1 MREINLPEF
10 SWNLRERCMEP
21 LINVIDRGEQVIVS
35 MDLPC
40 VKKEDIEVLLTENT
54 LEVKAKMGRTY
65 RFCRWGTVQRGIE
78 FSSFHKSLTLPFRID
93 PEKAN
98 SKFKQGILE
107 ITLPKKQLNKKIE
120 IK

>member
-1 MREINLPEF
+1 MREKDF
-10 SWNLRERCMEP
+10 SWDLKDKCMEP
-21 LINVIDRGEQVIVS
+21 LAQIYDRGEHLIVS

-65 RFCRWGTVQRGIE
+65 KFCRWGTVQRCIE
-78 FSSFHKSLTLPFRID
+78 FESFHKMIELPHTVD
-93 PEKAN
+93 PEKA
-98 SKFKQGILE
+98 SSEFRQGILE
-107 ITLPKKQLNKKIE
+107 INLPKKQVKKRLE